1 MNGGSSF
8 VGRNIVSHDRSM
20 TRDATTKRQ
29 VLLSALLCSAML
41 GLVPLAA
48 QGQDAASLTGAKHA
62 EDIVTARQLL
72 MDGIDEAMMPID
84 LAPDA
89 KNPNL
94 DELKAKA
101 FTINSLISAF
111 PHLFPPQT
119 KPSKDGPSTTAT
131 LAIWEDFEKF
141 YSANQAAATTAL
153 ELGQSADIKEFMERG
168 KQLRAACDGCHA
180 VYMHLEGPHP

>member
-1 MNGGSSF
+1 MS
-8 VGRNIVSHDRSM
+8 RDPSM
-20 TRDATTKRQ
+20 AGHATTGATL
-29 VLLSALLCSAML
+29 VSAFLCSALL
-41 GLVPLAA
+41 GLIPLAA
-48 QGQDAASLTGAKHA
+48 QGQDDASLTGAKHA
-62 EDIVTARQLL
+62 EDVIMARQLI

-101 FTINSLISAF
+101 FTINSLMSAF

-119 KPSKDGPSTTAT
+119 KPAKDGPSTTAT

-141 YSANQAAATTAL
+141 YSATQAAATTAL

-180 VYMHLEGPHP
+180 VYMHVEGPHP